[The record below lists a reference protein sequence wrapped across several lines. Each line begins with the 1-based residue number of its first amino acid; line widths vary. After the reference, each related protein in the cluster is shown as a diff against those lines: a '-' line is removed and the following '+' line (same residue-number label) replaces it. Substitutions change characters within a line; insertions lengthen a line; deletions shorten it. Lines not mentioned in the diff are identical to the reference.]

1 MKTVWTQG
9 MKGEQKEQF
18 ANDFAGSKV
27 VRDRLVEILRQRIAE
42 NREQQI
48 KMDGFDCPNWGFKQA
63 AYNSKEK
70 TLLEVIDLLL

>member
-9 MKGEQKEQF
+9 MKGEEKKEF
-18 ANDFAGSKV
+18 TTDYNGSKV
-27 VRDRLVEILRQRIAE
+27 VRDRLVKILKQKIDE
-42 NREQQI
+42 NRAEQI
-48 KMDGFDCPNWGFKQA
+48 NMSSFDCPNWGFKQA